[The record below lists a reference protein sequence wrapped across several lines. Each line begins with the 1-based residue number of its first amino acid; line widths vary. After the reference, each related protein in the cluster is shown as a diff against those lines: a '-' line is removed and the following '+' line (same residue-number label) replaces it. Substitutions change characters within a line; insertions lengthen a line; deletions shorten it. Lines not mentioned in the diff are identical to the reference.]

1 MLYREFTPSPRLRA
15 FVDRLWVLEMPAGV
29 AAVDPV
35 LPDGHSEVIV
45 HCGDPFRELMPDGRL
60 RMQGRLLVAGQFQ
73 RAVRLSPSGAS
84 LMVGAR
90 LLPHGA
96 AALFRIAQHELAHRI
111 IDLETL
117 DPRLARRLTDDVMP
131 RLDPDALASALDAAL
146 AAMADTARADLLA
159 GHAAS
164 VARDRRGLVRVDA
177 LARHVGLTER
187 QLQRLF
193 LRDIGLS
200 PKQFLR
206 TIRFQEVLRQLQD
219 GAPTRWA
226 DLAQR
231 FGFYDQAHFIRDFK
245 AFTGET
251 PSQWHFEDGSLTAI
265 FAGRTEAVGEG
276 RRFAERDGAT
286 LEE

>member
-1 MLYREFTPSPRLRA
+1 MLYREFTPSPPLRA

-29 AAVDPV
+29 TAVDPV
-35 LPDGHSEVIV
+35 LPDGHTEVIV
-45 HCGDPFRELMPDGRL
+45 HCGDPFRELMSDGRL
-60 RMQGRLLVAGQFQ
+60 RTQGRLLVAGQFQ

-96 AALFRIAQHELAHRI
+96 AALFRIAQHELADAI
-111 IDLETL
+111 VDLETL
-117 DPRLARRLTDDVMP
+117 DPRLARRLHDDVMP
-131 RLDPDALASALDAAL
+131 RTDHEALATALDAAL
-146 AAMADTARADLLA
+146 AALADTARADLLA
-159 GHAAS
+159 GHAAGF
-164 VARDRRGLVRVDA
+164 ARARRGLVRVNA
-177 LARHVGLTER
+177 LAHHAGVTER
-187 QLQRLF
+187 HLQRLF

-206 TIRFQEVLRQLQD
+206 TLRFQEVVRQLQTST
-219 GAPTRWA
+219 PTRWA

-251 PSQWHFEDGSLTAI
+251 PSHWHFEEDSLTAI
-265 FAGRTEAVGEG
+265 FAGRTAL
-276 RRFAERDGAT
+276 R
-286 LEE
+286 